1 MQAIRLPALRH
12 SLRPAFKVSTVPWQL
27 SYRSFSSSTSRLSD
41 DPSSSQTPT
50 TSTPDSNSSEAKQK
64 KADRK
69 GETASKIETEVE
81 VTLPLLQR
89 PLGVRDRPTTEPR
102 TWTDNMLNQEVRM
115 EQRQKLVRAA
125 TKGYFSDLNATRKHG
140 GKTWIAPRV
149 LIREDKARYFP
160 DISGTPLDSSEKA
173 HTTSLC
179 VGKVSVISMLSSRM
193 SEIQTAMYGEPTHA
207 TYCSNP
213 LYQHIRINL
222 QENLL
227 KSFLVSLFAS
237 NIRRNIPKEQWGK
250 YLISSQNME
259 YVLVVFS
266 ATVLLIL
273 SLVTFTDD
281 DALIQL
287 LARRP
292 GYDEQAHWICL
303 PRGSGVSNPM
313 GSLRR
318 PET

>member
-250 YLISSQNME
+250 YLISSQNMDYLRDDLGMTNKHIG
-259 YVLVVFS
+259 YVYLVDQ
-266 ATVLLIL
+266 ACRIRWAACADPKPEEIEALKACTGVLLNRQK
-273 SLVTFTDD
+273 S
-281 DALIQL
+281 
-287 LARRP
+287 
-292 GYDEQAHWICL
+292 
-303 PRGSGVSNPM
+303 
-313 GSLRR
+313 
-318 PET
+318 